1 LLSQADP
8 NATNRSL
15 TSVTSVNLERIN
27 LKNAQRLAKLEN
39 ANLDDS
45 NFGLSFSNTAKKQQ
59 AIPRLSSG
67 TRRVSLG
74 GGAV

>member
-45 NFGLSFSNTAKKQQ
+45 NFGLSFSNTAKKQ
-59 AIPRLSSG
+59 
-67 TRRVSLG
+67 
-74 GGAV
+74 